1 MRKTSKEDEKT
12 LADLNSAH
20 RPSQAKTS
28 ASTSQLHKKK
38 NIFFLFAIYIIK
50 ILVTEL
56 SWSVLENAVSLGGVY
71 RPRSRFSHKY
81 LLLG

>member
-1 MRKTSKEDEKT
+1 MRKRSKEDEKT

-38 NIFFLFAIYIIK
+38 YIYIFAIYIIK

-56 SWSVLENAVSLGGVY
+56 SWSVLENAVLGGVY
-71 RPRSRFSHKY
+71 RPRSRFSQKY